1 MFYYIS
7 HVAGLSVAFK
17 CSSVCRA
24 YASYFLLWIVDAA
37 AADRVM
43 CLEFQWGEG
52 VGLFEFFEYKVSI
65 LKRFVIQLF
74 LYFRLKALEMF
85 SFGDF

>member
-7 HVAGLSVAFK
+7 HVAKLSVAFK

-24 YASYFLLWIVDAA
+24 YATYFLLWIVDAAA

-43 CLEFQWGEG
+43 CLEFQ
-52 VGLFEFFEYKVSI
+52 
-65 LKRFVIQLF
+65 
-74 LYFRLKALEMF
+74 
-85 SFGDF
+85 

>member
-7 HVAGLSVAFK
+7 HVAKLSVAFK

-43 CLEFQWGEG
+43 CLEFQ
-52 VGLFEFFEYKVSI
+52 
-65 LKRFVIQLF
+65 
-74 LYFRLKALEMF
+74 
-85 SFGDF
+85 